1 MSTIDLK
8 SAYFLVRVKEQDQK
22 YLRFLFEGY
31 LYQFTC
37 LPFVLHKLR
46 SQGVMC
52 VGYLD
57 DLLMIGD
64 TLQECNHNVKITVSL
79 LEQLGFM
86 INYEKSSL
94 VPKTTQTFLGFIYDS
109 STQQVADK
117 KLVQDQGSGQ
127 IYWHIKRLERAKH
140 LALMQNDS
148 NYEAIMPSPQD
159 CTEDFLWWEKK
170 ISDSCNDTKTRKYSL
185 EVYTESSLTYWG
197 ACSSWE
203 STHGF
208 WPELDKMAYINYL
221 ELLAIFNCMV
231 QIYITD
237 HIKTTFSLKTQ
248 PCLHIPFFS
257 ENKSICPAST
267 LLKYI
272 DATKGLRQNED
283 YLFLTYA
290 GKHRR
295 ATKQTISRWV
305 KCTLKEAGVD
315 TSLFHPHSTQDSAV
329 SAAKRAGVSIE
340 EICRVV

>member
-127 IYWHIKRLERAKH
+127 IYSHIKVCL
-140 LALMQNDS
+140 
-148 NYEAIMPSPQD
+148 PS
-159 CTEDFLWWEKK
+159 CK
-170 ISDSCNDTKTRKYSL
+170 IWL
-185 EVYTESSLTYWG
+185 VVYQET
-197 ACSSWE
+197 
-203 STHGF
+203 
-208 WPELDKMAYINYL
+208 
-221 ELLAIFNCMV
+221 
-231 QIYITD
+231 
-237 HIKTTFSLKTQ
+237 
-248 PCLHIPFFS
+248 
-257 ENKSICPAST
+257 
-267 LLKYI
+267 
-272 DATKGLRQNED
+272 
-283 YLFLTYA
+283 
-290 GKHRR
+290 
-295 ATKQTISRWV
+295 
-305 KCTLKEAGVD
+305 
-315 TSLFHPHSTQDSAV
+315 
-329 SAAKRAGVSIE
+329 
-340 EICRVV
+340 

>member
-79 LEQLGFM
+79 LEQLGFI

-94 VPKTTQTFLGFIYDS
+94 VTKTTQTFLGFIYDS

-170 ISDSCNDTKTRKYSL
+170 ISDSCNDTKTGKYSL

-208 WPELDKMAYINYL
+208 WPELDKMAHINYL
-221 ELLAIFNCMV
+221 ELLAIFNTKIRNGSCPRK
-231 QIYITD
+231 
-237 HIKTTFSLKTQ
+237 HSL
-248 PCLHIPFFS
+248 L
-257 ENKSICPAST
+257 
-267 LLKYI
+267 
-272 DATKGLRQNED
+272 
-283 YLFLTYA
+283 
-290 GKHRR
+290 
-295 ATKQTISRWV
+295 
-305 KCTLKEAGVD
+305 
-315 TSLFHPHSTQDSAV
+315 
-329 SAAKRAGVSIE
+329 
-340 EICRVV
+340 

>member
-1 MSTIDLK
+1 
-8 SAYFLVRVKEQDQK
+8 
-22 YLRFLFEGY
+22 
-31 LYQFTC
+31 
-37 LPFVLHKLR
+37 
-46 SQGVMC
+46 
-52 VGYLD
+52 
-57 DLLMIGD
+57 
-64 TLQECNHNVKITVSL
+64 
-79 LEQLGFM
+79 
-86 INYEKSSL
+86 
-94 VPKTTQTFLGFIYDS
+94 
-109 STQQVADK
+109 
-117 KLVQDQGSGQ
+117 
-127 IYWHIKRLERAKH
+127 
-140 LALMQNDS
+140 MQNDS

-170 ISDSCNDTKTRKYSL
+170 ISDSCNDTKTGKYSL

-208 WPELDKMAYINYL
+208 WPELDKMAHINYL
-221 ELLAIFNCMV
+221 ELLAIFNVLKLTGGRLQTISLIRLSNIVSSTEKM

-272 DATKGLRQNED
+272 DATKGLRQNEN

-315 TSLFHPHSTQDSAV
+315 TSLFHPHSTRDSAV

>member
-1 MSTIDLK
+1 MSTRDLK

-127 IYWHIKRLERAKH
+127 IYWHIKVCL
-140 LALMQNDS
+140 
-148 NYEAIMPSPQD
+148 PS
-159 CTEDFLWWEKK
+159 C
-170 ISDSCNDTKTRKYSL
+170 
-185 EVYTESSLTYWG
+185 
-197 ACSSWE
+197 
-203 STHGF
+203 
-208 WPELDKMAYINYL
+208 
-221 ELLAIFNCMV
+221 
-231 QIYITD
+231 
-237 HIKTTFSLKTQ
+237 
-248 PCLHIPFFS
+248 
-257 ENKSICPAST
+257 
-267 LLKYI
+267 
-272 DATKGLRQNED
+272 
-283 YLFLTYA
+283 
-290 GKHRR
+290 
-295 ATKQTISRWV
+295 
-305 KCTLKEAGVD
+305 
-315 TSLFHPHSTQDSAV
+315 
-329 SAAKRAGVSIE
+329 
-340 EICRVV
+340 